1 MNLSGKPR
9 LTMPDTD
16 IPLPGQVPPSGR
28 LRLLEAL
35 DALLVCGGVSD
46 AARAL
51 AISPPAMSRLLAQ
64 LRVHYGDPLL
74 VRAGNRRM
82 VPTPFALRLRDQVH
96 AFRQSAEQLLA
107 QTPDAPKDAKPEV
120 IAPGPARPEQESL
133 PSAALHVFSVAQ
145 RGLYFPR
152 LVTKDS
158 DTEGQTDGTPSPGYF
173 VQRREGWI
181 RDTDPQTRLAGMI
194 SALAGGQATSRPLRT
209 DEAADALAIILRGEA
224 QSVQIGAF
232 LAALQLRGPTGEELA
247 GMVLAAR
254 ATLPAPPS
262 RPRQPN
268 CAIALDWPAYSSPR
282 NQRIPWFLLAVKA
295 LAEAGYS
302 VALHGPGYPGDIKL
316 DVARGLGIPL
326 AASMDDAYRH
336 LAKQRC
342 VYVPLDVLSPQLQAI
357 NGLYTALGMRNA
369 SHLAVQLLN
378 PFNARAT
385 VLGVPSQ
392 HGQSVHRDAMIV
404 LGQGRLLSVSTHR
417 DIAQGTPHRLLRYSL
432 IDGDTG
438 LERTLPA
445 INHRR
450 PPGLVPGQRTIE
462 QCLAAWSGQLRDT
475 SVLDVVIDTIA
486 FGLIATGAADSADPA
501 AARAMAHDLWAAR
514 LIARPCPGP
523 IAKSAR

>member
-9 LTMPDTD
+9 PTMADTD
-16 IPLPGQVPPSGR
+16 ISAPGKVPPSGR

-107 QTPDAPKDAKPEV
+107 QRPDDPDIAKPESSS
-120 IAPGPARPEQESL
+120 PDTSRPEQ
-133 PSAALHVFSVAQ
+133 PSPPGAALHVFSAAQ

-152 LVTKDS
+152 LVTTDS
-158 DTEGQTDGTPSPGYF
+158 DAAGQSDGAPTLAYF

-181 RDTDPQTRLAGMI
+181 RDADSQTRLAGLI
-194 SALAGGQATSRPLRT
+194 SALAGGQATSRALRT
-209 DEAADALAIILRGEA
+209 DEAADAMAIILRGEA

-247 GMVLAAR
+247 GMVTAAR
-254 ATLPAPPS
+254 ATLPGQ
-262 RPRQPN
+262 RD
-268 CAIALDWPAYSSPR
+268 CGIALDWPAYTSPR

-316 DVARGLGIPL
+316 HVAHGLGIPL
-326 AASMDDAYRH
+326 ATSMDDARRH
-336 LAKQRC
+336 LDGQRC
-342 VYVPLDVLSPQLQAI
+342 VYVPLNVLSPQLQAI
-357 NGLYTALGMRNA
+357 NGLYTSLGMRNA

-378 PFNARAT
+378 PFIARAT
-385 VLGVPSQ
+385 VLGAPSQ

-417 DIAQGTPHRLLRYSL
+417 DVAQGTPHRLLRYSL

-438 LERTLPA
+438 LERALPA

-462 QCLAAWSGQLRDT
+462 QCLAAWSGQLRDP
-475 SVLDVVIDTIA
+475 SVRDVIVDTIA
-486 FGLIATGAADSADPA
+486 FGLIAAGAADSVSPAD
-501 AARAMAHDLWAAR
+501 ARAMAQDLWAAR
-514 LIARPCPGP
+514 LTARPCPGP
-523 IAKSAR
+523 VAKSAP